1 MAIPLRNKTLG
12 KRMQTSLKRVALL
25 AALATAGIG
34 CSQQSNTG
42 APTTPAAIAVATS
55 SPEGTVT
62 ASVKALREN
71 NVASL
76 FEIMMPPAEL
86 TKVKTDWSKEMNK
99 DPVTD
104 EDRKQFSDTMT
115 KLTAPNAE
123 ATLYAQIEPQL
134 KDFDAKQAQQMPMM
148 IAMGRGFAQS
158 SIQQS
163 KDLSEEQKQQAQQ
176 LLDAVATWAQST
188 KFTDPTLVKGAIA
201 AICKTARDLNLK
213 TIDDARA
220 LTYDQGMQKAGI
232 IMGGVKQVFLVYGLN
247 VDKTLD
253 SVKVEPATVTG
264 DSAKVKVNY
273 VAFDKPFATDGD
285 LVKVDNKWYSKQAI
299 EQWNKRQ
306 QQEAATAQS
315 MQPVAPPAQPAK

>member
-1 MAIPLRNKTLG
+1 
-12 KRMQTSLKRVALL
+12 MQTSLKRVALL
-25 AALATAGIG
+25 AVLAAAGIG

-42 APTTPAAIAVATS
+42 APTTPAAVAVATS

-62 ASVKALREN
+62 ASVKAIREN

-86 TKVKTDWSKEMNK
+86 AKVKADWSKEMNK

-104 EDRKQFSDTMT
+104 EDRKQFADTMN

-123 ATLYAQIEPQL
+123 ATMYAQIEPQL
-134 KDFDAKQAQQMPMM
+134 KEFDAKQAQQMPMM

-163 KDLSEEQKQQAQQ
+163 KDLSEAQKQQAQQ
-176 LLDAVATWAQST
+176 LLDAVATWAQNT
-188 KFTDPTLVKGAIA
+188 KFTDPALVKGAIA
-201 AICKTARDLNLK
+201 AICKTARDLNIK

-232 IMGGVKQVFLVYGLN
+232 IMGGVKQVLLVYGLN

-253 SVKVEPATVTG
+253 SVKVEPATVAG
-264 DSAKVKVNY
+264 DSAKVNITY
-273 VAFDKPFATDGD
+273 VAFDKPFSTEGD

-306 QQEAATAQS
+306 QEEAAAAQ
-315 MQPVAPPAQPAK
+315 APPPATPPAPQSK

>member
-1 MAIPLRNKTLG
+1 
-12 KRMQTSLKRVALL
+12 MQTSLKRVALL

-42 APTTPAAIAVATS
+42 APTTPAAVAVATS
-55 SPEGTVT
+55 SPEGTVS
-62 ASVKALREN
+62 ASVKAIREN
-71 NVASL
+71 NVGSL

-86 TKVKTDWSKEMNK
+86 TKVKADWPKEMNK

-104 EDRKQFSDTMT
+104 DDRKQFADTMN

-134 KDFDAKQAQQMPMM
+134 KEFDAKQAQQMPMM

-158 SIQQS
+158 AIQQN
-163 KDLSEEQKQQAQQ
+163 KDLNDNQKQQAQQ
-176 LLDAVATWAQST
+176 LLDAVATWAQNT

-201 AICKTARDLNLK
+201 AVCKTARDLNLK
-213 TIDDARA
+213 TIDEARA
-220 LTYDQGMQKAGI
+220 LTYDQAMQKAGI
-232 IMGGVKQVFLVYGLN
+232 MMGGVKQVLLVYGLN

-264 DSAKVKVNY
+264 DSAKVKVSY
-273 VAFDKPFATDGD
+273 TAFDKPFTTEGD

-306 QQEAATAQS
+306 QEAAAQTT
-315 MQPVAPPAQPAK
+315 PPPGSPSEPSAK